1 MIIFLLGAACMMLAA
16 YVLVL
21 PAVMKSRQDESVDQ
35 DQVNLALARE
45 QLRDLEA
52 DRANEK
58 IDVET
63 FNQLKSELEQNLLQN
78 VDLDRIQSDAKGKS
92 SPLTL
97 IALIVLI
104 PLISLA
110 VYLNTGSR
118 LALDDVARAE
128 FLAQQEAAATPDIEA
143 MVAQLAERLKA
154 APDDGEGWWMLGRS
168 YLVMG
173 QLEDAKLAF
182 AKALPLQDGN
192 ADLMADFADTLGR
205 LNQSDLTGEAKPL
218 ILRALKLDPNQQKA
232 RWLAGLLAFQEERY
246 AEVED
251 LMAPLMAMTDENSEI
266 QASIQRLI
274 DEASSRLE
282 EGVSPTASLKAQAD
296 DAAERLSASASE
308 TDETA
313 VIRVSI
319 ELDPTL
325 ASDIQQD
332 DTVFVFARAV
342 QGPPMPLAAQKLRV
356 SDLPVTVTLD
366 DSLAMRPGMG
376 ISSQDKVTVVA
387 RVSRSGQPMASS
399 GDIQGQV
406 ENVATR
412 DDSAITV
419 QINTRVP

>member
-246 AEVED
+246 AEVEE
-251 LMAPLMAMTDENSEI
+251 LMAPLMAVTDENSEI

-274 DEASSRLE
+274 DEASSRLG

-296 DAAERLSASASE
+296 DAAERLSTSASE

-387 RVSRSGQPMASS
+387 RVSRSGQPMAGS

>member
-251 LMAPLMAMTDENSEI
+251 LMAPLMAVTDENSEI

-274 DEASSRLE
+274 DEASSRLG

-296 DAAERLSASASE
+296 DAAQRLSASAGE

-325 ASDIQQD
+325 ALDIQQD

-412 DDSAITV
+412 DDSAIIV